1 MDIRKDGNQALD
13 TLVGSLGNRRLEM
26 VCKQVVLEARM
37 GCSPQGVS
45 VSCAQV
51 ASIREVITDISGS
64 LWTLTKATQEEWS
77 G

>member
-51 ASIREVITDISGS
+51 ASIREGITDISGS